1 MIRRKFLKNLS
12 KMAKVNSV
20 RIQSVVV
27 NLPEPQI
34 ISMPSIFS
42 LCPVFA
48 YFSDEKTEGKVNSK
62 SHAQGTRGSMWWAG
76 LFIHVGFSSHH
87 SVQ

>member
-1 MIRRKFLKNLS
+1 MFRRKFLKNLS
-12 KMAKVNSV
+12 KMAKANSV

-27 NLPEPQI
+27 NLSEPQI

-42 LCPVFA
+42 LRPVFA
-48 YFSDEKTEGKVNSK
+48 YFPDEKTEGKVSIK
-62 SHAQGTRGSMWWAG
+62 SHAQGPRGSMWWAG
-76 LFIHVGFSSHH
+76 LLIHAGFSSHH